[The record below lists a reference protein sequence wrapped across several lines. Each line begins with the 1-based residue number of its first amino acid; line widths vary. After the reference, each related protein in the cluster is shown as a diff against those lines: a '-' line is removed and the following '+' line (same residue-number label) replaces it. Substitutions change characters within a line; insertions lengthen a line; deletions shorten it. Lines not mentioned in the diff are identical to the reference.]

1 MLCQLLKEKK
11 NYTFDL
17 RSFSTVVQ
25 SNHMFTIKFRETS
38 DVSKNKIYGFINSII
53 SGTLTPNGKFFKAL

>member
-11 NYTFDL
+11 ISTFDL

-25 SNHMFTIKFRETS
+25 SNHMFTINFGETS
-38 DVSKNKIYGFINSII
+38 DVSKKR
-53 SGTLTPNGKFFKAL
+53 L